1 MGRYLLS
8 YGYIKTKG
16 GRIMLYTKDEYT
28 KHLEEL
34 VKYQHAY
41 DIMMDYWDLLPQE
54 ALEEMHKRLEG
65 LGL

>member
-1 MGRYLLS
+1 
-8 YGYIKTKG
+8 
-16 GRIMLYTKDEYT
+16 MLYTKDEYT
-28 KHLEEL
+28 NHLEEL